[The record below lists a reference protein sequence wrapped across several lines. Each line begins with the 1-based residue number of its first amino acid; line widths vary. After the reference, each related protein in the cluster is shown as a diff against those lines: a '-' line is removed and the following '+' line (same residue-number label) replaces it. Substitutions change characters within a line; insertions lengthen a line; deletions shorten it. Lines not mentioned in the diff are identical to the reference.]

1 MSMRKRKQCMVHE
14 KENEETV
21 HGCMRMRMKKQCR
34 CMSMRKRKQCIV
46 HENENEET
54 VHGA

>member
-1 MSMRKRKQCMVHE
+1 MVHE

>member
-1 MSMRKRKQCMVHE
+1 MVHE

-34 CMSMRKRKQCIV
+34 CMSTSMM
-46 HENENEET
+46 HEHEKEET
-54 VHGA
+54 VHSA